1 MPERRTT
8 PRRSFSYHVRVMDDD
23 TQKTIGHLVEMSEMG
38 VQLETSVPLP
48 LEKDYFLRME
58 LTSDI
63 ASTAFIVFSA
73 RTKWCRTDKITPN
86 MYHCG
91 FEITDM
97 IPEDRV
103 TYRTMIERFG
113 KENRRV

>member
-1 MPERRTT
+1 
-8 PRRSFSYHVRVMDDD
+8 MDDD
-23 TQKTIGHLVEMSEMG
+23 TQKTIGHLVEMSSTG
-38 VQLETSVPLP
+38 VQLETSVQLP

-63 ASTAFIVFSA
+63 SKAAFIVFSA

-97 IPEDRV
+97 LADDRI
-103 TYRTMIERFG
+103 TYQTMIERFG
-113 KENRRV
+113 KENKRA

>member
-1 MPERRTT
+1 MPERRTV

-23 TQKTIGHLVEMSEMG
+23 TQKTIGHLVEMSPTG

-48 LEKDYFLRME
+48 LEKDFFLRME

-63 ASTAFIVFSA
+63 ANTAFIVFSA

-91 FEITDM
+91 FEIM
-97 IPEDRV
+97 EMLPEDKKIFQ
-103 TYRTMIERFG
+103 TMIERFG
-113 KENRRV
+113 KENKPV